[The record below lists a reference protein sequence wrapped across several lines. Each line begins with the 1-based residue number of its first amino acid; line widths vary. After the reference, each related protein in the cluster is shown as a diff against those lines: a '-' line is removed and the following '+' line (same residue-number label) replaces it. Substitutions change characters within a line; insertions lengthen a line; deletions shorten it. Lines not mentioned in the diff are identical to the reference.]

1 MRRKVGLAQTGDR
14 RENVRQSM
22 DLVRD
27 DLTLRLADQVLLKPN
42 FLSSTNQLASTH
54 PDAIRGVI
62 DFLLSTDTPP
72 KEILIA
78 EGANE
83 AFSGEAFQ
91 NFAYT
96 GLANDYDVP
105 IHLID
110 LHQETAWQEETIY
123 LADWEP
129 YQVRMPKLVLDCPCT
144 ISVAVA
150 KTHDVDVV
158 TLALKN
164 MIMGTLHQDDRVKMH
179 GYLTHGD
186 RQRPREAQILNMNLT
201 RISHHLSPHIGVID
215 GTVGL
220 QGNGPGGTNSVD
232 LDIAV
237 ASADVFAADAV
248 VTKAMGFNP
257 WDIGLFQYATE
268 IGLGIADLERIQVIG
283 THSLEEVAIP
293 FEPHQWIDQQYQWQ
307 EPKARDYLQLQA

>member
-1 MRRKVGLAQTGDR
+1 MLQKSRVGLAQTGDR
-14 RENVRQSM
+14 KENVRQSLE
-22 DLVRD
+22 LVKEN
-27 DLTLRLADQVLLKPN
+27 LIPKLADQVLLKPN

-62 DFLLSTDTPP
+62 DFLLSTDIPP

-83 AFSGEAFQ
+83 AFSGEAYD
-91 NFAYT
+91 NFGYT
-96 GLANDYDVP
+96 KLLEEYDVP

-110 LHQETAWQEETIY
+110 LHQENSWQKEVIY
-123 LADWEP
+123 LADWQT
-129 YQVRMPKLVLDCPCT
+129 YQVRMPKIVLDCPCT

-164 MIMGTLHQDDRVKMH
+164 MIMGTLHKDDRVKMH
-179 GYLTHGD
+179 GYPSHGE
-186 RQRPREAQILNMNLT
+186 RKRPREAQILNMNLT

-215 GTVGL
+215 GTIGL
-220 QGNGPGGTNSVD
+220 QGDGPGGTDTVD

-237 ASADVFAADAV
+237 SGADVFAADAV
-248 VTKAMGFNP
+248 VTKAMGFDP
-257 WDIGLFQYATE
+257 WDIGLFQYATD
-268 IGLGIADLERIQVIG
+268 IGLGIADLERIEVVGKPIDD
-283 THSLEEVAIP
+283 VAIS
-293 FEPHQWIDQQYQWQ
+293 FKPHQ
-307 EPKARDYLQLQA
+307 